1 MEHQHRKRH
10 KKKDKKPLYILV
22 GTFMFFGI
30 FIYLLTRPSL
40 QSKVIEQIQVCG
52 NVNEVKN
59 IYERYKFQL
68 LETDENGSKI
78 VALEFQDAVRGKL
91 SSFKLNDEELTKCLE
106 WIPPSKTSFNVIII
120 PDLSRRIIDTI
131 ENPKQIENDKMV
143 LNAIWNSFVEYSK
156 LKQDTKDK
164 LIVDVTDIDQ
174 AKGQFSNIAN
184 KLQFDLS
191 SHKGKSNRLYFTDEK
206 NNQFQKAVNELYKS
220 AKYKPLGADYIF
232 YFRRYLVNHLKK
244 PTLYDNF
251 INKVIII
258 TDGYLELEERQDYG
272 SGSRWDYTEINPQLC
287 SSVNIGNIKNTI
299 TNLSLNIPKA
309 NNIDLR
315 YTDLLVCEVN
325 ERKNGKTKDFEILK
339 TYWEDWFERM
349 NANPSKIK
357 FIQREQSSETT
368 KSAIKSFMGN

>member
-1 MEHQHRKRH
+1 MEHLHRKKH

-22 GTFMFFGI
+22 GTFIFFGI

-40 QSKVIEQIQVCG
+40 QSKAIEQIQVCS
-52 NVNEVKN
+52 NVNDVKSL
-59 IYERYKFQL
+59 YERYKFDL

-78 VALEFQDAVRGKL
+78 VALEFQDAVREKL
-91 SSFKLNDEELTKCLE
+91 SSFNLNEEELTKCLE
-106 WIPPSKTSFNVIII
+106 WIPPSKTSLNVIII
-120 PDLSRRIIDTI
+120 PDLSRRITDTT
-131 ENPKQIENDKMV
+131 ENPKQIENDIMV
-143 LNAIWNSFVEYSK
+143 LNTIWNSFVEYSK

-164 LIVDVTDIDQ
+164 LMVDVTDIDQ

-191 SHKGKSNRLYFTDEK
+191 SHKGKSNRLFFTDEK
-206 NNQFQKAVNELYKS
+206 NKQFQDAVNELYKS
-220 AKYKPLGADYIF
+220 AKDKPLGADYIF

-244 PTLYDNF
+244 PTLYDNY

-258 TDGYLELEERQDYG
+258 TDGYLELEKRQDYG
-272 SGSRWDYTEINPQLC
+272 GGSRWNYTEINSQLY

-299 TNLSLNIPKA
+299 TSLSLNIPKL

-315 YTDLLVCEVN
+315 YTDILVCEVN

-339 TYWEDWFERM
+339 TYWEDWFLRM

-357 FIQREQSSETT
+357 FIQREQANDIT
-368 KSAIKSFMGN
+368 KKRIDEFFKN